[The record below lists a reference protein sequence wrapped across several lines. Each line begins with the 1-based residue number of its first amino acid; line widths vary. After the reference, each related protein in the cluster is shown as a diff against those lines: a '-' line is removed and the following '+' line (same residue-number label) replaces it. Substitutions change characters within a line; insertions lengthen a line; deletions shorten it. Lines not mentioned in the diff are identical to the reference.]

1 MSASLPHWDLT
12 NIYPSLA
19 SPEFQAAFADYRRQI
34 HELAARFD
42 QRPFDGGP
50 PLLAEM
56 LERFNRVYA
65 LESTLR
71 SYIHSFVSTDSRDTL
86 AAKAQSEFEQ
96 ARLPLLQT
104 GVRFKAWI
112 GGLGAALEDWI
123 AAEPSA
129 QAHAFA
135 LRETAQQARYLMSEA
150 EENLAAELNLSGGN
164 AWSKLQGVVTSQI
177 VVDFELDGAVQKL
190 PLPALINLHAH
201 PDESVRQRAYKAEL
215 AALEAARE
223 PLAACLNGVK
233 GAVHTLD
240 RRRGRAESLDTALD
254 DARIDR
260 ATLEAMLSAMQAAF
274 PVFRRYFQA
283 KAARLGK
290 ERLPWWDLFAPTS
303 AGRMSFTYP
312 EARAF
317 ILDNF
322 AAFSPDLAAFAQQ
335 AFEQNWLDVE
345 QRPGKRGGA
354 FCMALASVR
363 QSRILSNFD
372 GSLDQVSTIAHE
384 LGHAFHNH
392 CAFQAGKT
400 ELQRRT
406 PMTLAE
412 TASTMCET
420 IVMQAALGRA
430 ADPQQALAIL
440 ETMLIGDSQ
449 VIVDIASRFIF
460 EQQVFERRQKA
471 ELSADD
477 FCQIML
483 DAQRQTYGDGLDER
497 YLHPYMWTWKPH
509 YYMLGL
515 SYYNFPYAFGL
526 LFSMGLYAL
535 YQQRGA
541 AFIPAYVDLLASTG
555 EANAADL
562 AARFGID
569 IRSSAFWEHGL
580 AVMAQRIERYIEIP
594 A

>member
-1 MSASLPHWDLT
+1 MTASLPHWDLT
-12 NIYPSLA
+12 TIYPSL
-19 SPEFQAAFADYRRQI
+19 SSSEFQSAFSDYRRQI
-34 HELAARFD
+34 QELRELFD
-42 QRPFDGGP
+42 QQPLDGGST
-50 PLLAEM
+50 LLAEM

-71 SYIHSFVSTDSRDTL
+71 SYIHSFVTTDSRDTL
-86 AAKAQSEFEQ
+86 AAKAQSEFEN
-96 ARLPLLQT
+96 ARLPLLQIA
-104 GVRFKAWI
+104 VRFKAWI
-112 GGLGAALEDWI
+112 GGLSGVLEELI
-123 AAEPSA
+123 AAEPLA
-129 QAHAFA
+129 AAHAFA
-135 LRETAQQARYLMSEA
+135 LRETAEQARFLMSEA

-177 VVDFELDGAVQKL
+177 VVEFELDGVVQKL

-201 PDESVRQRAYKAEL
+201 PDESVRQRAYQAEL
-215 AALEAARE
+215 AALAAARE

-303 AGRMSFTYP
+303 AVQMSFTYP
-312 EARAF
+312 EARQF
-317 ILDNF
+317 VLDNF
-322 AAFSPDLAAFAQQ
+322 GAFSPDLAAFAQG
-335 AFEQNWLDVE
+335 AFDQNWLDVE

-354 FCMALASVR
+354 FCMALASVK

-384 LGHAFHNH
+384 LGHAFHNQ
-392 CAFQAGKT
+392 CAFQANKT

-420 IVMQAALGRA
+420 IVMEAALERA
-430 ADPQQALAIL
+430 SNPGQALAIL
-440 ETMLIGDSQ
+440 ETMLIGDAQ
-449 VIVDIASRFIF
+449 VIVDIYSRFLF
-460 EQQVFERRQKA
+460 EQQVFERRGQS

-515 SYYNFPYAFGL
+515 SFYNFPYAFGL
-526 LFSMGLYAL
+526 LFAMGLYAI

-541 AFIPAYVDLLASTG
+541 AFIPDYVNLLASTG
-555 EANAADL
+555 EAPAAEL

-569 IRSSAFWEHGL
+569 IRSTAFWEQGL
-580 AVMAQRIERYIEIP
+580 AVMAERVERYMRIP